1 MKVNHNITAVRTN
14 LNLNRTNTKLDGSTY
29 RLSSGMKINAAKDD
43 PAGYAILKRMNRQ
56 IKGLDQAD
64 SNAGDAVS
72 AINTAEGGLQEI
84 HSILQRMNELAVQAA
99 NDVNT
104 PEDRDNIQ
112 AEIKQLKD
120 EINRIADTT
129 DYNGRTL
136 LNGDSQRTSYVANSD
151 KELADSISILSQS
164 TTVMPGTYEFA
175 VTSDPEHAKATFAL
189 AVGTYTINGEKVD
202 ITAED
207 MANNQ
212 AFEKVQKVAERCNI
226 SVEQNGASVDLTTLA
241 YGEQAYIKIM
251 QGNAV
256 LADEKGKD
264 VALTYNVTDGGFTD
278 TTVMSIDG
286 NIIKFTDANGF
297 EMKIETVEGAS
308 AVGDVTAD
316 IKDAST
322 MQVQIG
328 SEADQMLEVVFE
340 KVSTKTLGIDLTNLA
355 TAEGASQAIT
365 DVQNAIDKISTI
377 RSRLGAY
384 TNRLGYAQDNL
395 SVQTYNVTDATS
407 RMGDT
412 DMSKEMTN
420 YTQLNVLEQATSS
433 ILSKAN
439 QRAETILQLLQS

>member
-129 DYNGRTL
+129 DYTL